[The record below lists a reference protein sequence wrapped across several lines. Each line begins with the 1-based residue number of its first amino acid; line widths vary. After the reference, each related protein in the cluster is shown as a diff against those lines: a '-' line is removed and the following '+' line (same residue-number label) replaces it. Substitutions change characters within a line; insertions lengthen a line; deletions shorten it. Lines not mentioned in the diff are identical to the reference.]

1 MLYKNEPTKR
11 KNMFQGKNF
20 FQGGLDFFQI
30 SGEIDQEVC
39 VGGGGGGLDQHSSFG
54 GIALCRG
61 DKFFQGDGA

>member
-1 MLYKNEPTKR
+1 
-11 KNMFQGKNF
+11 MFQGKNF

-30 SGEIDQEVC
+30 SGGIDQEVC
-39 VGGGGGGLDQHSSFG
+39 VCVEAGGVDQHSSFG